1 MADPTDDPPK
11 PDKPDKPDGES
22 GFAAK
27 MIGDL
32 ARRALTSGI
41 GAMFMSEEALRT
53 SFGDMKLPKEAMGYL
68 VAQADKTKRDIIDV
82 VGRETGA
89 FLSKL
94 EIEKV
99 VAKML
104 ANTTFE
110 IETRIRIIPRDGGG
124 LGAEVEKSPQIRAVP
139 NNPERTSA
147 RRRKKDTSK

>member
-1 MADPTDDPPK
+1 MADPTDDPP
-11 PDKPDKPDGES
+11 KPDKPDGES

-94 EIEKV
+94 EFEKV
-99 VAKML
+99 IAKML

-110 IETRIRIIPRDGGG
+110 IETRIRIIPKADGT
-124 LGAEVEKSPQIRAVP
+124 LGAEIEKSPQVRAVS
-139 NNPERTSA
+139 NDSQKSSS
-147 RRRKKDTSK
+147 RRRKKDTPK